1 MKYEAIKKNKQI
13 LKSISIS
20 LLLKPV
26 SMLISLLFT
35 PIFLNFMGQEQY
47 GVWQTLMSIMNWITV
62 FDFGINGGLTLLLTA
77 AIVEKNEEEIKKVI
91 ATAYGLVSIIFC
103 ISYLI
108 IIVLCIVCNW
118 QTLLNTTVPVKF
130 SVLIVAT
137 YICLSFVFSLTNS
150 IFSANQK
157 AEGVT
162 ILQTV
167 IQFMNLLNVYFIA
180 KLCSNYSNK
189 LFIASC
195 IYFFDGVIVNVIV
208 LMIIWYKKRIFKP
221 KLSFFDKNK
230 IKELTSV
237 GLKIFFI
244 QIAGL
249 ILFMTDNLI
258 ISNLYTPNEVTPYS
272 ITYNMFNLFYIIFIA
287 ILQPMW
293 SKYTMEKEKNNFKWI
308 KKSIFLQLGIY
319 ILFLFGIFF
328 AIFIFKPFSI
338 FWLKRDLNIPI
349 NLILIIG
356 IYNAI
361 LIFTCIFQTVING
374 TGNLNYCLVTSLI
387 GAIINIPL
395 SFFFAKNLNLGLTGI
410 ALGTVVS
417 LLPAAIVLPIETFKY
432 LNKKIKI
439 SV

>member
-62 FDFGINGGLTLLLTA
+62 FDFGINGGLTLVLTA

-258 ISNLYTPNEVTPYS
+258 ISNLYTPNEVTSYS

-293 SKYTMEKEKNNFKWI
+293 SKYTMEKEKNNTK
-308 KKSIFLQLGIY
+308 
-319 ILFLFGIFF
+319 
-328 AIFIFKPFSI
+328 
-338 FWLKRDLNIPI
+338 
-349 NLILIIG
+349 
-356 IYNAI
+356 
-361 LIFTCIFQTVING
+361 
-374 TGNLNYCLVTSLI
+374 
-387 GAIINIPL
+387 
-395 SFFFAKNLNLGLTGI
+395 
-410 ALGTVVS
+410 
-417 LLPAAIVLPIETFKY
+417 
-432 LNKKIKI
+432 
-439 SV
+439 